1 MIWDKMFN
9 QYKKGGGSQFGSFW
23 LNLHGRLLIGSPKH
37 NELGDVM
44 PELQK
49 TYYYL
54 KGDRFSQPRDR
65 LKFRQDNL
73 LLTTA
78 REAERPL
85 VAKAVSVAAIV
96 LCLGFGVLGYSKT
109 LGEKVTGKIGSGFS
123 ALGAN
128 SEEDRCV
135 ALVGDVLPRLKVGEE
150 VSSGEKAKWE
160 KCLGSHKDAMRAEAS
175 LLEGEGL

>member
-9 QYKKGGGSQFGSFW
+9 QYKKGGGAQFGSLW

-54 KGDRFSQPRDR
+54 KSDRFSQPRDR

-85 VAKAVSVAAIV
+85 IAKAAGVGAMV
-96 LCLGFGVLGYSKT
+96 LCLGFGVIGYSKT

-123 ALGAN
+123 ALGAE
-128 SEEDRCV
+128 SDEERCV
-135 ALVGDVLPRLKVGEE
+135 ALVKELLPTLKAGEE
-150 VSSGEKAKWE
+150 ISAADQDKWD
-160 KCLGSHKDAMRAEAS
+160 KCLVNHKKAMRTEGNR
-175 LLEGEGL
+175 LEGEGL